1 MVLKLDFSDDYLY
14 NDYTFD
20 SDDDDED
27 LFIQQWL
34 DYQEEEEEEE
44 DLRRRK
50 KRNTGRRSGGTNNTG
65 RPDYWGSEW
74 GRRLQNPELQVLG
87 SPLRRVFR
95 RRFRVPYPIFL
106 RLVQWAKGWH
116 AQNECDC
123 TGRERCPTESK
134 VLGYL
139 RMVVRSACFDDVQEL
154 SYINGSTMHFIF
166 SEFSKKGRDELF
178 PEHVRMP
185 KTVEELA
192 EIEAAYAS
200 IGIPGACGS
209 MDVVHI
215 ALGSCPHDLINICTG
230 KEGYPT
236 LGYNVICYHRGRAIA
251 IMPGAYGTMN
261 DKTIVKSDEAVAKIR
276 TDPLFTDYH
285 YETRDKAGMR
295 SLSRGA

>member
-1 MVLKLDFSDDYLY
+1 M
-14 NDYTFD
+14 
-20 SDDDDED
+20 
-27 LFIQQWL
+27 
-34 DYQEEEEEEE
+34 
-44 DLRRRK
+44 
-50 KRNTGRRSGGTNNTG
+50 
-65 RPDYWGSEW
+65 
-74 GRRLQNPELQVLG
+74 LQNPELQVLG

-116 AQNECDC
+116 EQNECDC
-123 TGRERCPTESK
+123 TGRERCPIESK

-139 RMVVRSACFDDVQEL
+139 RMVGRSACADDVQEL
-154 SYINGSTMHFIF
+154 SYINGSTMHSFF

-215 ALGSCPHDLINICTG
+215 ALGSCPHGLINVCTG
-230 KEGYPT
+230 KERYPT
-236 LGYNVICYHRGRAIA
+236 LAHNVICDHRGRAIA
-251 IMPGAYGTMN
+251 IMPGAYGTMI
-261 DKTIVKSDEAVAKIR
+261 DKTIVKSDEAVEKSEQI
-276 TDPLFTDYH
+276 LFLRITIARRVIKLECELYL
-285 YETRDKAGMR
+285 ELRI
-295 SLSRGA
+295 